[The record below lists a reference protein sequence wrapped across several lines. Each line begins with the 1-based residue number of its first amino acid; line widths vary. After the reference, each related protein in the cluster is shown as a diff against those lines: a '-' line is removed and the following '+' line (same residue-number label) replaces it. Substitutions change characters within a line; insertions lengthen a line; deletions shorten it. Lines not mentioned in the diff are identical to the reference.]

1 MDKEKYKERWE
12 YDYKLK
18 KIENNL
24 LPKYLANNLKKYNEW
39 FD

>member
-1 MDKEKYKERWE
+1 MDKENYKERWE

-24 LPKYLANNLKKYNEW
+24 LPQYIVNNPKKFNEW